1 MKKWIFCFLIL
12 FCIVSNAYSETTVN
26 VATYNIKFLNSNVD
40 QQGNRLQKLK
50 DVIELLD
57 ADVIGLQEI
66 DDRSALKKI
75 FPENDWHI
83 IIDDDSGENQ
93 DVALVVRKPFS
104 VLGIDPDLNAD
115 DNNFLFPNSG
125 NNSHFPDRRDVLSI
139 EIKVPNENHTFFVM
153 VCHAKSRFGGR
164 ADNDSRREGASRDI
178 ISILERD
185 FEDRNYILLGDFNDN
200 PDDRSLNI
208 LETGD
213 PNVSAGP
220 EEIQGPFMINLTE
233 PLLVVGHVSHGR
245 KSNDIIGDHVN
256 TIDSESRRRNNE
268 NRGTN
273 VHTGDILFDQIL
285 IPPRMFDKYVQGSA
299 QIFNHKVG
307 VNGNNTNRASD
318 HLPVSAEFVFDS
330 SDSDEETALN
340 IMIASLLP
348 NPNGIDNGNE
358 QVTLRNNTQ
367 NDINLTG
374 WKLRD
379 RAGNEYNL
387 SGIVPSNNTLTITMT
402 TFSMPLNNSGDDI
415 TLIDDKSN
423 PKDHVSY
430 TSSQVKSGVVVKF
443 E

>member
-12 FCIVSNAYSETTVN
+12 FCIVSKAYSETTVN

-66 DDRSALKKI
+66 DDRTALKKI

-104 VLGIDPDLNAD
+104 VLGINSDLNAD

-125 NNSHFPDRRDVLSI
+125 NNSHFPDRRDILSI
-139 EIKVPNENHTFFVM
+139 EIKVPNENQTFFVM

-185 FEDRNYILLGDFNDN
+185 FEDGNYILLGDFNDN

-213 PNVSAGP
+213 PNASAGP
-220 EEIQGPFMINLTE
+220 EEMQGSFLINLTE
-233 PLLVVGHVSHGR
+233 PLLVAGHVSHGR
-245 KSNDIIGDHVN
+245 KSNDIIGDNVN
-256 TIDSESRRRNNE
+256 TINSESRRRNNE

-273 VHTGDILFDQIL
+273 IHTGDILFDQIL
-285 IPPRMFDKYVQGSA
+285 IPPRMFDNYVQGSA
-299 QIFNHKVG
+299 QVFNHKVG
-307 VNGNNTNRASD
+307 VNGNSTNRASD

-330 SDSDEETALN
+330 SDSDEESALN
-340 IMIASLLP
+340 IMIVSLLP

-387 SGIVPSNNTLTITMT
+387 SGIVPSNNSLTITMT

-415 TLIDDKSN
+415 SLIDNQSN
-423 PKDHVSY
+423 SKHHVSY
-430 TSSQVKSGVVVKF
+430 TSSQVKSGVVVNF